1 MSNNYDS
8 EKLEYEAIGVI
19 CSSSDPEII
28 NGYVLQDNETGCRF
42 RASLL
47 EAKELVSKGKLIIPK
62 I

>member
-8 EKLEYEAIGVI
+8 EKLEYEAIAVI
-19 CSSSDPEII
+19 TPSNDPNII
-28 NGYVLQDNETGCRF
+28 NGYILQDNESEYRF

-62 I
+62 M